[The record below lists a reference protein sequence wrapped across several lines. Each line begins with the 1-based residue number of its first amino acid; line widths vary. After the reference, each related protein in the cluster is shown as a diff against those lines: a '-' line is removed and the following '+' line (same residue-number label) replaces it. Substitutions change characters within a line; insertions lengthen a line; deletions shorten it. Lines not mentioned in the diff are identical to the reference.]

1 MNKTGTLRPHLESHT
16 MPLFKTTD
24 NKAQK
29 LLRKDF
35 ANEKEL
41 QHFVENN
48 LEELFG
54 IRFLTSEYS
63 TNHGGRIDSLGL
75 DENNSPVIIE
85 YKWGENNA
93 IINQG
98 LFYLDWLVE
107 HIAEFQLLVQ
117 KKLGQDIEVDTGSP
131 RLILIAASYSKFDE
145 YAINRMAE
153 NIEMWSYNQYPDLF
167 ELKLVASSQAKKAE
181 NGKKVTKVNYDSY
194 SVEDQLEGKS
204 DKVKE
209 LFKELQERILAFDSE
224 GMIEELARKM
234 YVAYRTNK
242 SFVYLNF
249 RSDRILLDVALTV
262 EEITSVDKSKIR
274 DMRGVGHHGA
284 GFTRYE
290 LSNMDDLDEATALIR
305 ESYENTK

>member
-1 MNKTGTLRPHLESHT
+1 
-16 MPLFKTTD
+16 MPIFKTTD
-24 NKAQK
+24 HKAQK

-35 ANEKEL
+35 TNEKEL

-54 IRFLTSEYS
+54 IRFLSSEYS
-63 TNHGGRIDSLGL
+63 TNHGGRIDTLGL

-85 YKWGENNA
+85 YKWGENSA

-117 KKLGQDIEVDTGSP
+117 KKLGHDVEVDTGSP

-167 ELKLVASSQAKKAE
+167 ELKLVASSQAKHKE
-181 NGKKVTKVNYDSY
+181 NGQKVTKVDYDTY
-194 SVEDQLEGKS
+194 SVDDQLAGKS

-209 LFKELQERILAFDSE
+209 MFKELQEKIMVFDTE

-242 SFVYLNF
+242 NFVYLNF

-262 EEITSVDKSKIR
+262 EEVTTVDKSKIR

-290 LSNMDDLDEATALIR
+290 LSSLDQLEEATALVK
-305 ESYENTK
+305 ESYERTK

>member
-1 MNKTGTLRPHLESHT
+1 
-16 MPLFKTTD
+16 MPLFKTS
-24 NKAQK
+24 NQKAQK

-41 QHFVENN
+41 QHFVETN

-54 IRFLTSEYS
+54 IRFLASEYS

-85 YKWGENNA
+85 YKWGENSA

-98 LFYLDWLVE
+98 LFYLDWLVD

-117 KKLGQDIEVDTGSP
+117 KKIAQDVEVDTGSP

-167 ELKLVASSQAKKAE
+167 ELKLVASSQAKKVE

-204 DKVKE
+204 EKVKE
-209 LFKELQERILAFDSE
+209 LFNELQERILAFDSE

-234 YVAYRTNK
+234 YIAYRTNK
-242 SFVYLNF
+242 NFVYLNF
-249 RSDRILLDVALTV
+249 RSDRILVDVAMVV
-262 EEITSVDKSKIR
+262 EHITSLDASDPAKVR
-274 DMRGVGHHGA
+274 DMRAIGHHGA
-284 GFTRYE
+284 GYTRYE
-290 LSNMDDLDEATALIR
+290 LSSLDQLDEAVALIR
-305 ESYENTK
+305 ESYEQTK

>member
-1 MNKTGTLRPHLESHT
+1 
-16 MPLFKTTD
+16 MPLFKTT
-24 NKAQK
+24 NQKAQK
-29 LLRKDF
+29 LVRKDF
-35 ANEKEL
+35 SNEKEL

-85 YKWGENNA
+85 YKWGENST

-117 KKLGQDIEVDTGSP
+117 KKLGQDVEVDTGSP

-153 NIEMWSYNQYPDLF
+153 NIEMWSYNQYPELF
-167 ELKLVASSQAKKAE
+167 ELKLVASSQAKKVE

-194 SVEDQLEGKS
+194 SVDDQLQGKS
-204 DKVKE
+204 DKIKE
-209 LFKELQERILAFDSE
+209 LFRELQERILAFDSE

-234 YVAYRTNK
+234 YIAYRTNK
-242 SFVYLNF
+242 NFVYLNF
-249 RSDRILLDVALTV
+249 RSNSIYLDVSLNIDEISSV
-262 EEITSVDKSKIR
+262 EKSKLR
-274 DMRGVGHHGA
+274 DITRVGHHGA
-284 GFTRYE
+284 GYTRYE
-290 LSNMDDLDEATALIR
+290 LSKIDDLDEATALIR
-305 ESYENTK
+305 ESYEQTK

>member
-1 MNKTGTLRPHLESHT
+1 
-16 MPLFKTTD
+16 MPIFKV
-24 NKAQK
+24 NNHIAQK

-54 IRFLTSEYS
+54 IKFLASEYS
-63 TNHGGRIDSLGL
+63 TNHGGRIDTLGL

-85 YKWGENNA
+85 YKWGENSA

-117 KKLGQDIEVDTGSP
+117 KKLGHDVEVDTGSP

-167 ELKLVASSQAKKAE
+167 ELKLVASSQAKHRE
-181 NGKKVTKVNYDSY
+181 NGQKVTKVNYETY
-194 SVEDQLEGKS
+194 TTEYHLEGKS
-204 DKVKE
+204 EKVKE
-209 LFKELQERILAFDSE
+209 LFKELQEKILSFDTE
-224 GMIEELARKM
+224 GSIEELVRKM

-242 SFVYLNF
+242 NFVYLNF
-249 RSDRILLDVALTV
+249 RSDRILLDVAVTI

-274 DMRGVGHHGA
+274 DMRRIGHHGA

-290 LSNMDDLDEATALIR
+290 LSGVDELEEAIALVK
-305 ESYENTK
+305 ESYERTK

>member
-1 MNKTGTLRPHLESHT
+1 MT
-16 MPLFKTTD
+16 LFKTD
-24 NKAQK
+24 NHKAQK

-48 LEELFG
+48 LEKLFG
-54 IRFLTSEYS
+54 IHFLASEYS

-75 DENNSPVIIE
+75 DENNSPVVIE

-117 KKLGQDIEVDTGSP
+117 KKLGHDIEVDTGSP

-153 NIEMWSYNQYPDLF
+153 NIEMWSYNRYEDLF
-167 ELKLVASSQAKKAE
+167 ELKLVASSQAKKVD

-194 SVEDQLEGKS
+194 SIENQLEEKS
-204 DKVKE
+204 EKVKD

-234 YVAYRTNK
+234 YIAYRTNK
-242 SFVYLNF
+242 NFVYLNF
-249 RSDRILLDVALTV
+249 RSDKILLDVALTIDEV
-262 EEITSVDKSKIR
+262 TSVDKSKIR
-274 DMRGVGHHGA
+274 DMRGTGHHGA

-290 LSNMDDLDEATALIR
+290 LSSIDELDEATALVK
-305 ESYENTK
+305 ESYKQTI

>member
-1 MNKTGTLRPHLESHT
+1 
-16 MPLFKTTD
+16 MPLFKT
-24 NKAQK
+24 NNHKAQK

-48 LEELFG
+48 LQELFG
-54 IRFLTSEYS
+54 IRFLASEYS

-85 YKWGENNA
+85 YKWGENSA

-117 KKLGQDIEVDTGSP
+117 KKLGQDAEVDTGSP

-167 ELKLVASSQAKKAE
+167 ELKLVASSQAKKVD

-194 SVEDQLEGKS
+194 STEDQLEGKS
-204 DKVKE
+204 EKIKD
-209 LFKELQERILAFDSE
+209 LFRELQERIMAFDSE

-234 YVAYRTNK
+234 YIAYRTNK
-242 SFVYLNF
+242 NFVYLNF
-249 RSDRILLDVALTV
+249 RSDRILLDVALTIDV
-262 EEITSVDKSKIR
+262 VTSVDKSKIR

-290 LSNMDDLDEATALIR
+290 LSSIDELDEATALIR
-305 ESYENTK
+305 ESYEQTR